1 MKCILQMTA
10 FYSVRFRGAHTQS
23 INAIRPR
30 FISKT
35 SQKMPEKRQKGPS
48 GQQNILMKN

>member
-1 MKCILQMTA
+1 
-10 FYSVRFRGAHTQS
+10 VRTQP

-35 SQKMPEKRQKGPS
+35 SQKMPEKRQKALS
-48 GQQNILMKN
+48 GQLDILIKN